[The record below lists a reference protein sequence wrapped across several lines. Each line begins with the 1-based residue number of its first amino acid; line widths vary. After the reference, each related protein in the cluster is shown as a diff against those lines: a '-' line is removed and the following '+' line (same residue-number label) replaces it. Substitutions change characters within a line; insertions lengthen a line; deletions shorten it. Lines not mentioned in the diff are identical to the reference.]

1 MKITK
6 TQLKQFIQE
15 ELETANKTYNATER
29 DRNELA
35 DGLVLQAQRTISEE
49 ANTIQDFRGYKYAA
63 KVLRELADKIE
74 KEAQPPLRDRMDS

>member
-6 TQLKQFIQE
+6 AQLKQLIQE
-15 ELETANKTYNATER
+15 ELETVNKTYNATER
-29 DRNELA
+29 DSNELA

-49 ANTIQDFRGYKYAA
+49 ANTIQDFRGYEYAA

-74 KEAQPPLRDRMDS
+74 KVSQPPLRDRMGS

>member
-35 DGLVLQAQRTISEE
+35 DGLVLQAQRKISEE
-49 ANTIQDFRGYKYAA
+49 ANTIQDFRGYKHAA

>member
-29 DRNELA
+29 DANELA
-35 DGLVLQAQRTISEE
+35 DGLVLQAQRKISEE
-49 ANTIQDFRGYKYAA
+49 ANTIQDFRGYKHAA

>member
-6 TQLKQFIQE
+6 AQLKQLIQE
-15 ELETANKTYNATER
+15 ELETVNKTYNATER
-29 DRNELA
+29 DSNELA

-49 ANTIQDFRGYKYAA
+49 ANTIQDFRGYEYAA

-74 KEAQPPLRDRMDS
+74 KASQPPLRDRMGS

>member
-6 TQLKQFIQE
+6 TQLKKLIQE
-15 ELETANKTYNATER
+15 ELETANKTYNATNR
-29 DRNELA
+29 DANELA

-49 ANTIQDFRGYKYAA
+49 VNTIQDFRGYKYAA